1 MFWSSGRLI
10 RTLADMK
17 YGNYSMT
24 PVEIVYNIVS
34 FVIAIVITIAF
45 TVYAR
50 RALND
55 LKRAEG
61 IGSANADQGG
71 ASVELEKLPQER
83 PWIYSSSSDNV

>member
-1 MFWSSGRLI
+1 MFWCSGRLI
-10 RTLADMK
+10 RTLADMQ

-24 PVEIVYNIVS
+24 PLEIVYNIIS

-61 IGSANADQGG
+61 FGGTNADQGG

-83 PWIYSSSSDNV
+83 PRIYSFSSDNV